1 MLAFFDT
8 MLAFQVAVHLGVMGF
23 FVDAKDAAAATYF
36 RQFGFIPLPDDP
48 LELFLPIETIR
59 KAFQA
64 G

>member
-1 MLAFFDT
+1 MTPFWN
-8 MLAFQVAVHLGVMGF
+8 LGVMLF
-23 FVDAKDAAAATYF
+23 FVDAKDDVAATYY

-48 LELFLPIETIR
+48 LELFLPIGTIR